1 MLPRGTPSASVTAAL
16 SAPDASRAERTSRND
31 AEGSTAGAPELADA
45 GTAAVPAVINARR
58 SAQTNSAMNASFG
71 GAQRGCGWLA
81 HKETATI
88 RSLATKR
95 PSLHLSHDVTFA

>member
-1 MLPRGTPSASVTAAL
+1 MLPHDAPSAPMTAAL

-31 AEGSTAGAPELADA
+31 VEGSTASAPGLADA
-45 GTAAVPAVINARR
+45 GTAAVPAVINAMR
-58 SAQTNSAMNASFG
+58 SAPTNSAMNASFG
-71 GAQRGCGWLA
+71 GAQRGWLA